1 MTHIQQVASLI
12 QEANL
17 QFMDPPRMVASSV
30 CQFEL
35 DLSTIAGTSPG
46 TSPESPASPALQGA
60 TFANRPVERVVIH

>member
-35 DLSTIAGTSPG
+35 DLSTIAGTSP
-46 TSPESPASPALQGA
+46 ESPASPALQGA